1 MHCTKRNICS
11 LKHRCTGSAD
21 QHSIPLSPITVF
33 KQQKKPQ
40 VVEIQSS
47 SKTHIQINK
56 AQRINELSTAL
67 SPPPFLHLL
76 FLGVCLL
83 QTMAVLHWEL
93 YIGMIDEGI
102 CLTQGPVFSVPMPIS
117 AHHSSASM
125 VIHTNDNKRQ
135 LEVSWSQHNYK
146 TQEKKGQSV
155 IRNRSNGNTEAG

>member
-1 MHCTKRNICS
+1 MYWICW
-11 LKHRCTGSAD
+11 SA
-21 QHSIPLSPITVF
+21 QQPIISNYCLQTT
-33 KQQKKPQ
+33 KKPQ

-83 QTMAVLHWEL
+83 QTMAALHWEL